1 MNFNTVTFKG
11 LCLGA
16 ALLFVAA
23 CETAPEDAGAGTGE
37 GASRATTSTTQ
48 SAARTG
54 VEAAAPAPGSQMELE
69 TLGNQ
74 AYFDLNRYDLRAD
87 ARATVEKWAE
97 WLQRYPAVTV
107 SVQGHADERGT
118 REYNLGLG
126 ERRANSIR
134 DYLIAL
140 GVNPERIA
148 TISYGKERPVCVEHN
163 EDCWWRNRRG
173 VMMVN

>member
-54 VEAAAPAPGSQMELE
+54 VEAAAPAPGSQMELD